1 MDKREF
7 LKTSGAMLASTLLS
21 KLALGQ
27 TTANSRANWAGNYT
41 YSTKSLD
48 QATTVEDVL
57 HSVRSH
63 SHIKALGARHSFNGI
78 ADSTVDQI
86 SLKHLDQIELD
97 AKARTVTV
105 GAGVTCGQLAP

>member
-63 SHIKALGARHSFNGI
+63 SH
-78 ADSTVDQI
+78 
-86 SLKHLDQIELD
+86 
-97 AKARTVTV
+97 
-105 GAGVTCGQLAP
+105 